1 MKTKQFSLESGCQV
15 SFLWEGIL
23 TTMDNLFLFG
33 AGMIVTLISGFG
45 VIVYAMTPPSYEK
58 PPKKPEP
65 DIDLGSHD
73 SEVKKVNSDL

>member
-1 MKTKQFSLESGCQV
+1 
-15 SFLWEGIL
+15 
-23 TTMDNLFLFG
+23 
-33 AGMIVTLISGFG
+33 MIVTLISGFG